1 MRIANCSLKAF
12 TGARSTGS
20 NPGAPMLRSPRVSGG
35 FIAFDAHRGSN
46 GVAIA
51 PGEKSRRDPADS
63 RTSARC
69 EIVRLSPRT
78 NLLMFREWA
87 PLQTAARLLEW
98 AGLYGRV
105 SVKGDC
111 IGLAA
116 VARIERNGRTSETG
130 PPTFGQ
136 LPLGGTLTIPPLSRS
151 DSSSQG

>member
-1 MRIANCSLKAF
+1 VTTADVEE
-12 TGARSTGS
+12 
-20 NPGAPMLRSPRVSGG
+20 MLTEQETP
-35 FIAFDAHRGSN
+35 FIEHKGDLAGEGYN
-46 GVAIA
+46 VTKAIA
-51 PGEKSRRDPADS
+51 SFAHLALRWDRSIEGEVLTSTTPAVV
-63 RTSARC
+63 
-69 EIVRLSPRT
+69 VRLSPRT

-87 PLQTAARLLEW
+87 PLQTAARVLEW